1 MNRRHREVY
10 DTIMTLGQGRRSRL
24 VEAER
29 GHEHQGSTVVVLS
42 FPRYCR
48 YRGIIKR
55 LEGIADKWLRNT
67 LVVALGGF
75 AVPRQNTRIL
85 FCRDTFD
92 YPDLEG
98 HELLCNHL
106 APNLKGRPRRKRKKR
121 SLSPGG
127 SESNESESSMSTVCS
142 TARFKNNYESGI
154 PGRNGLRCKLVQLRR
169 SSRLVVSPEEKEF
182 MVKLH
187 GFMKIRRTPIDR
199 VPHLGFK
206 EIDLY
211 AFYSKVQKLGGY
223 DSVTTN
229 RMWKPI
235 YDDLGG
241 HQGSTSAAT
250 YTRRHYERLLLP
262 YELSVRDNRTKE
274 RRRAKH
280 KPENKES
287 VKSTNTYTVTPPVST
302 SVKEEP
308 KTTITKEGGITSS
321 LRSIRLKAADKFP
334 SQDLANSTRPKDKEN
349 IPVSNVSEGIT
360 EVKLEASSENPAT
373 TKTVP
378 ELIDLASDQDSP
390 VKVPK
395 PPTPLFKKRKLE
407 ILKEGGLEVTAISS
421 AISVPSR
428 NTSPLTVTS
437 DKRPSVIQH
446 AMPTMQPLSSQV
458 SITITPDLNH
468 MLGSPLTDTPSTPSP
483 AKSLESNNSP
493 PELRPPS
500 FTTRLNPP
508 RWVPPRV
515 TQSCSI
521 YAHSE
526 STVYGNPKD
535 DIEPAISIYRKR
547 NLARPMLLPPTRV
560 LTKDIEVLDLT
571 VKGTEKPAV
580 SISRVPSAVNPVSN
594 NLRNSPKYPVRNNGF
609 SSFPF
614 MDGKAVVG
622 SNLEITVVDVT
633 KSSAPTMTQR
643 HPPSQHHQRKSI
655 PTKLI
660 NRNAS
665 RSESERH
672 THQRNHI
679 SAATELIIPK
689 PISSLTMNNRK
700 NLNETSRN
708 RMQQRPSQQLQTPQ
722 RAQTTQSSRAPSP
735 NSNLFPLSNSP
746 LFSSYLS
753 QTSGTK
759 SSPAFLPLLDP
770 MYYSALYGQR
780 MMGSNASSPF
790 SPTMFPPTAEHLQ
803 LYKELMSHHNTLRL
817 AQHPTMSGL
826 LGLPRDGSIS
836 ITPVGRSSTPT
847 SK

>member
-1 MNRRHREVY
+1 MNHINRKAY
-10 DTIMTLGQGRRSRL
+10 DTIMTLGQGRWSRL
-24 VEAER
+24 GCWALGVEAER

-142 TARFKNNYESGI
+142 TARLSLIFVTQTDKKGGGKCSTRPLGTTLAIIIIINKWHI
-154 PGRNGLRCKLVQLRR
+154 
-169 SSRLVVSPEEKEF
+169 F
-182 MVKLH
+182 MSLAK
-187 GFMKIRRTPIDR
+187 
-199 VPHLGFK
+199 
-206 EIDLY
+206 IDLY

-262 YELSVRDNRTKE
+262 YELSIRDNRTKE

-280 KPENKES
+280 KPESKES

-360 EVKLEASSENPAT
+360 EVKSEASSENPAT

-421 AISVPSR
+421 AIFVPSR

-446 AMPTMQPLSSQV
+446 AMPTTQPVSSQV

-468 MLGSPLTDTPSTPSP
+468 MLGSPLTDTSSP
-483 AKSLESNNSP
+483 TKSLESNNSP
-493 PELRPPS
+493 TELRPPS

-665 RSESERH
+665 RSESERR

-708 RMQQRPSQQLQTPQ
+708 RMQQRSSQQLQTPQ
-722 RAQTTQSSRAPSP
+722 QAQTTQSSRAPSP